1 MSTSPIDAL
10 VERGEEKGCVNLSEL
25 SELTQELSD
34 DEAQALAD
42 RLEARGIDVTD
53 DCGRESEPGP
63 SYAIDDLSVMTG
75 DTLQLFLRDVR
86 RHPLLTAEEEV
97 ELAKRIERG
106 DLEAKERMVTSNLRL
121 VVSLAKKYQG
131 HELSLLDL
139 IQEGILG
146 LIRAAEKFDWRK
158 GYKFSTY
165 ATFWIRQAIQRGLA
179 NQGRTIRLPVHIG
192 QRERKISRAERELG
206 VELERTPTDEEIAK
220 RADISLKEL
229 EETREYS
236 RTVTSLE
243 RPVGEEGDTELGD
256 LLPSDAPEPVEE
268 VEIGLRQEAV
278 HRALENLSE
287 QEQAVIRLRY
297 GINGDSPTPLREAGK
312 RLGLSP
318 ERVRRVGRSRL
329 RGSACTPP
337 GWVIARHGDFHSISA
352 GARRREAA
360 RGARP
365 GSVAADLD
373 ADPPGDAAR
382 AGRAHREGQAREQ
395 RRRDVR
401 RRPRPGA
408 VRSGRPGRG
417 RDPRAGNGA
426 RALDRRS
433 GRGRRAAAGS
443 GPARPHRQEGAG
455 RGGAAEARAGAR
467 EHAAGRGDREGEGEV
482 MSETQQTPE
491 ELRREI
497 ERPRRELGDT
507 VDALSHK
514 ADVKQQA
521 LQKKEEVQER
531 VKSNPTPLVAA
542 AGALVA
548 LLILRRLLRRR

>member
-63 SYAIDDLSVMTG
+63 SYAIDDLSVKTG

-86 RHPLLTAEEEV
+86 RHPLLTAEEEI

-146 LIRAAEKFDWRK
+146 LIRAAEKFDWRR

-165 ATFWIRQAIQRGLA
+165 ATFWIRQAVQRGLA

-192 QRERKISRAERELG
+192 QRERKISRAERELA
-206 VELERTPTDEEIAK
+206 VELERAPTDEEIAK

-318 ERVRRVGRSRL
+318 ERVRRIEHKALERL
-329 RGSACTPP
+329 ACTRE
-337 GWVIARHGDFHSISA
+337 VAALS
-352 GARRREAA
+352 EAA
-360 RGARP
+360 
-365 GSVAADLD
+365 
-373 ADPPGDAAR
+373 
-382 AGRAHREGQAREQ
+382 
-395 RRRDVR
+395 
-401 RRPRPGA
+401 
-408 VRSGRPGRG
+408 
-417 RDPRAGNGA
+417 
-426 RALDRRS
+426 
-433 GRGRRAAAGS
+433 
-443 GPARPHRQEGAG
+443 
-455 RGGAAEARAGAR
+455 
-467 EHAAGRGDREGEGEV
+467 
-482 MSETQQTPE
+482 
-491 ELRREI
+491 
-497 ERPRRELGDT
+497 
-507 VDALSHK
+507 
-514 ADVKQQA
+514 
-521 LQKKEEVQER
+521 
-531 VKSNPTPLVAA
+531 
-542 AGALVA
+542 
-548 LLILRRLLRRR
+548 